1 MRQCDF
7 FDAMAHVEIDVKYVA
22 HLARLSLTPEEE
34 RKMGAQLGN
43 ILDYIEKLKEVD
55 VSGVEPTAHA
65 FPLVNVTRTDEVRH
79 SLGNAEALRNAPAQ
93 ANGLFIVPKIV
104 E

>member
-1 MRQCDF
+1 MP
-7 FDAMAHVEIDVKYVA
+7 VEIDVKYVA

-34 RKMGAQLGN
+34 RQFGAQLAQV
-43 ILDYIEKLKEVD
+43 LAYVEKLKEVD

-65 FPLVNVTRTDEVRH
+65 FLLVNVTRPDEVRA
-79 SLGNAEALRNAPAQ
+79 SLSQAEALRNAPAH